1 MTDFIL
7 SLIRTVVPIIV
18 GSVVGWLGARGID
31 VEPEAVGALTAG
43 IGALAGAIY
52 YAAAR
57 WLEQRWPILGHL
69 LGPAQAPVYPDS
81 RETHDIVRNA
91 FDLDRRHDDGSGDG

>member
-1 MTDFIL
+1 MKHEKLNDLCIDPSRKSRPSR
-7 SLIRTVVPIIV
+7 SLWAIFL
-18 GSVVGWLGARGID
+18 VVGL
-31 VEPEAVGALTAG
+31 LT
-43 IGALAGAIY
+43 AGAIY